1 MLADAAQVS
10 DGKLYIL
17 GGGWTFT
24 GPEPSTM
31 AIAAVVEVPWDETNI
46 RQKFTLSLN
55 DEDGHV
61 LLLDGPE
68 GPRGVSV
75 EGEFEVGRPP
85 GLTPGAS
92 LNFPLAFNFG
102 ALPLPAG
109 RRLVWTLEVQGEV
122 SVKAFNTR
130 EVTAPSL

>member
-1 MLADAAQVS
+1 MILADAAQVS
-10 DGKLYIL
+10 DGKLFIL

-55 DEDGHV
+55 DEDGHT
-61 LLLDGPE
+61 LLLDSPE

-102 ALPLPAG
+102 ALPLPPG
-109 RRLVWTLEVQGEV
+109 RRLVWTLDVQGELAT
-122 SVKAFNTR
+122 KAFNTR
-130 EVTAPSL
+130 EITTV